1 MLVIDDD
8 DEHRR
13 KLADMLSKQGCAMR
27 CTDRSADLPSL
38 IMHGRWS
45 LVIVGIERLSAG
57 GFEPLRQIRSQSF
70 VPVLIASDSLCSIE
84 RTVAYELGA
93 DGLVG
98 RSADPHELW
107 AQVRAIMRRQEIGG
121 RMPKHAT
128 ERGGYRF
135 AGWELRRAERTLS
148 SPSGTQVTLTRSS
161 YALLLAFLEAPGRV
175 LSREHLLRATR
186 AHEDIFDRSVDIQVL
201 RLRERLSRGDLTQHF
216 IRTVRGLG
224 YVFDAEVTRLY

>member
-1 MLVIDDD
+1 
-8 DEHRR
+8 
-13 KLADMLSKQGCAMR
+13 MR
-27 CTDRSADLPSL
+27 E
-38 IMHGRWS
+38 
-45 LVIVGIERLSAG
+45 GIEGVTGHFGLIAG
-57 GFEPLRQIRSQSF
+57 GQQKRASIK
-70 VPVLIASDSLCSIE
+70 VP
-84 RTVAYELGA
+84 
-93 DGLVG
+93 
-98 RSADPHELW
+98 
-107 AQVRAIMRRQEIGG
+107 
-121 RMPKHAT
+121 KNAT

-135 AGWELRRAERTLS
+135 AGWQLRRAERTLS